1 LLKKEVPST
10 VLKELFGK
18 FPKNHQLIFLWG
30 EFFVKKRSPKHR
42 AQGNSLEN
50 FPKITI
56 FCERNMKSLRILEDL
71 GRFLAFFF

>member
-1 LLKKEVPST
+1 
-10 VLKELFGK
+10 
-18 FPKNHQLIFLWG
+18 LWG

-56 FCERNMKSLRILEDL
+56 FYERNMKSLRILEDL